1 MTINL
6 PYVQAHSN
14 ISKVLEKIKNA
25 SLPPRFTQD
34 YLSTKLGLKSSA
46 AKPVIPFLK
55 RVGFLGSDGIP
66 TEVYKAFR
74 NPTESGRAA
83 AEALRTGYKEV
94 FEVNEY
100 ANELDDAELKGIVV
114 QITGLEPDARNTQA
128 IVGSFKALK
137 EFADFGASASAEDAN
152 SLSAAEAAKP
162 EEKTQVGNPTVAGLG
177 LSYTI
182 NLNLPATSDIAVF
195 DAIFKS
201 LKENLLQ

>member
-14 ISKVLEKIKNA
+14 VTKVLEKIKSA

-55 RVGFLGSDGIP
+55 RVGFLGSDGVP
-66 TEVYKAFR
+66 TELYKAFR
-74 NPTESGRAA
+74 NPSESGRAA
-83 AEALRTGYKEV
+83 AEALKNGYREV
-94 FEVNEY
+94 FEINEY
-100 ANELDDAELKGIVV
+100 ANDLDDAELKGIIV
-114 QITGLEPDARNTQA
+114 QITGLEPDSRNTQA
-128 IVGSFKALK
+128 ILGSFKALK
-137 EFADFGASASAEDAN
+137 EFSDFNATPSVSKTMNDVSESESNTAEDG
-152 SLSAAEAAKP
+152 EAQGPA
-162 EEKTQVGNPTVAGLG
+162 VGSLG

-195 DAIFKS
+195 NAIFKS
-201 LKENLLQ
+201 LKDNLL